1 MAEYGEVL
9 DMDDRTKPAQG
20 GWMDGNTQG
29 GEEAQ
34 FPNSFLYMDQAS
46 VRTRFIGSQAC
57 SVLMHRD
64 IARIDWMLCG
74 TLLEAGV

>member
-20 GWMDGNTQG
+20 GWMVDGNTQG
-29 GEEAQ
+29 AEEAQ

-46 VRTRFIGSQAC
+46 VKAESGS
-57 SVLMHRD
+57 
-64 IARIDWMLCG
+64 
-74 TLLEAGV
+74 